1 MRRLAS
7 LRSDGDAL
15 RQGPPEA
22 REIIKALPDE
32 AWVRCSAGRGTRGER
47 LYDWLYCP
55 MADLEAAEF
64 SDTSTG
70 IWTRGLLARRNPA
83 DGDLAGNPSIF
94 SGALNENSGSCF

>member
-55 MADLEAAEF
+55 MAASAAN
-64 SDTSTG
+64 
-70 IWTRGLLARRNPA
+70 LAPTPRYGTQPIA
-83 DGDLAGNPSIF
+83 
-94 SGALNENSGSCF
+94 